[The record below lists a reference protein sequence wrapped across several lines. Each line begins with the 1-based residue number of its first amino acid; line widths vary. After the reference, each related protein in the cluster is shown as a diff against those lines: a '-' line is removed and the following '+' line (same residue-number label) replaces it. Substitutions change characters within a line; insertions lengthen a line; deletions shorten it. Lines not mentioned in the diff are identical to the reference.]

1 MLSQLDDAIL
11 DPKLATH
18 LIRAGAEETFAKPF
32 ASIIWMLRGFR
43 AGRLELNVYH
53 CSAAMTAFHRAE
65 RWMGA
70 NPAISSSC
78 QAKRW
83 DLACE
88 ILWRASSARA
98 VDRISHNSAFCLG
111 VGMWQRALGLLDATR
126 RQVEP
131 DSITI
136 NSVINTCTS
145 RSWPVACGLVGDMRY
160 QRLPVTEITCGA
172 ALKVCQ
178 QWTRA
183 CSFMEFMTRS
193 ALKIN
198 VIVGHTVLAALTL
211 GSIWRFTLRQ
221 AFRLQEC
228 GNLDCKAIVASI
240 DSMSKAYRWELP
252 LSLFMLHRRDCP
264 QNMGCVPSNAAL
276 AACGQGNGW
285 DVVLNL
291 FGGMAAQALVPD
303 EITWGTLVSCLEQG
317 ARWQFALHLLACDR
331 EGLAKRSEICTNSA
345 ASCCEKA
352 CHWQSTLSLV
362 HCLRHFRT
370 FPGSISCNVCV
381 SSCRNV
387 GAWWWAV
394 QGLVDMHSRQLVT
407 EVSSSEATI
416 AVARTSRWLLSL
428 SLLAG
433 LAGLAGADGGAAW
446 ATCMGAVIESPL
458 APKQRLRFLAD
469 LGSSAMIST
478 SLLRSQMRTLAA
490 ARVCHVYIAQK
501 LTVVSM
507 NASWLHS

>member
-65 RWMGA
+65 RWMG
-70 NPAISSSC
+70 
-78 QAKRW
+78 
-83 DLACE
+83 
-88 ILWRASSARA
+88 
-98 VDRISHNSAFCLG
+98 
-111 VGMWQRALGLLDATR
+111 
-126 RQVEP
+126 
-131 DSITI
+131 
-136 NSVINTCTS
+136 
-145 RSWPVACGLVGDMRY
+145 
-160 QRLPVTEITCGA
+160 
-172 ALKVCQ
+172 VCQ

-416 AVARTSRWLLSL
+416 AVLPEQMVELPGLPAWAQWVLPLESQDCRRESGDEAVADGTFTAAVAQWTHEPELLNNLATSLAALSQEVAFDGDPQSFGARALCEAQAAAE
-428 SLLAG
+428 LALVMG
-433 LAGLAGADGGAAW
+433 HAPAGALVQAI
-446 ATCMGAVIESPL
+446 VE
-458 APKQRLRFLAD
+458 
-469 LGSSAMIST
+469 
-478 SLLRSQMRTLAA
+478 
-490 ARVCHVYIAQK
+490 
-501 LTVVSM
+501 
-507 NASWLHS
+507 